1 MLYYIGI
8 AVIVNA
14 MQMYVASRRTDF
26 YGRKQEYVMDAM
38 RKGILWPVYAYGVFR
53 DFMRVSR

>member
-1 MLYYIGI
+1 MLWYLGI
-8 AVIVNA
+8 AAIVNT

-26 YGRKQEYVMDAM
+26 LGRKQEYIYDAIH
-38 RKGILWPVYAYGVFR
+38 KGILWPVYAYGVFR